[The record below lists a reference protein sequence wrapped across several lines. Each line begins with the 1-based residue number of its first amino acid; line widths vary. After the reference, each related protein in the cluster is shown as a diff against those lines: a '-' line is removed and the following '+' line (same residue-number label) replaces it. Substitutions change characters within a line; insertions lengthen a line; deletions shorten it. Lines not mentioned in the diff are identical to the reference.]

1 MAFEDNVLTH
11 LNKRKA
17 MANAFEEAR
26 NAMELYVKEIDSLM
40 KKVEEARAISDF
52 FINNPGYSLLNLV
65 SSEATDSFRK
75 KIENIERKEQTKIK
89 ALEEFYQTI
98 RDEIASVSFNGYKLT
113 KNYQDFYPLI
123 MSAFCRKNRLPED
136 QIAIWQSS
144 YNELYIS
151 NKLKDDLYS
160 FLENDFTGLDKIIV
174 SDEVSH
180 HANITIN
187 EVISGVLATLSKRE
201 GIIRIDDSPKGF
213 INKKVEENKTF
224 LPNSFSSVKNELLQE
239 YKKHLSDM
247 NSEERK
253 EKAISMS
260 VSLKDKA
267 DDLKI
272 PIGIN

>member
-65 SSEATDSFRK
+65 SSESTDGFRK

-98 RDEIASVSFNGYKLT
+98 RDEIANVSFNGYKLA
-113 KNYQDFYPLI
+113 KNYKDFYPLI
-123 MSAFCRKNRLPED
+123 MSAFCKKNRLPED

-213 INKKVEENKTF
+213 INKKVEENKAF
-224 LPNSFSSVKNELLQE
+224 LPNSFSSVKNELLEE

-253 EKAISMS
+253 EKAISVNNLVTSLPSS
-260 VSLKDKA
+260 VVQTKVR
-267 DDLKI
+267 
-272 PIGIN
+272 

>member
-65 SSEATDSFRK
+65 SPEATDSFRK

-98 RDEIASVSFNGYKLT
+98 RDEIANVSFNGYKLA
-113 KNYQDFYPLI
+113 KNYKEFYPLI
-123 MSAFCRKNRLPED
+123 MSAFCKKNRLPED

-180 HANITIN
+180 NANITIN

-213 INKKVEENKTF
+213 INKKVEESKAF
-224 LPNSFSSVKNELLQE
+224 LPNSFSSVKNELLEE

-247 NSEERK
+247 NSEEKK